1 MTSEAKARQEIDRK
15 LEQTGWVV
23 QDLKKINL
31 GAGRGNRGQ
40 TWQHHTHLCGR
51 PDRTLRPPY
60 P

>member
-40 TWQHHTHLCGR
+40 T
-51 PDRTLRPPY
+51 
-60 P
+60 